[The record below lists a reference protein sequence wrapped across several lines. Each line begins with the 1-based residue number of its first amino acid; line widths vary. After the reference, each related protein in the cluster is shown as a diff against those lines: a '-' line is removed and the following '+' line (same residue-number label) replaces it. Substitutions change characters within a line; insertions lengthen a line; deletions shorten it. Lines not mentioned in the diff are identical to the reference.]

1 MTQPQV
7 EQLINGVS
15 HAKETVGVPVTEE
28 ILDNVNEAPVVVNEV
43 SHPLKAKFPP
53 LRGSPATFSETS
65 APVKECPTVLQD
77 FLVPSNQSSFTLSES
92 APNLQETSAISVE
105 SQFAS
110 TGTSADLKSPP
121 LEYTPAPSEVP
132 SLSDIESTNTDNIHI
147 SHVSVFSSIVHAL
160 LILFSL
166 FHVHYHKLHYYT
178 LYW

>member
-1 MTQPQV
+1 
-7 EQLINGVS
+7 
-15 HAKETVGVPVTEE
+15 
-28 ILDNVNEAPVVVNEV
+28 VNEAPVVVNEV